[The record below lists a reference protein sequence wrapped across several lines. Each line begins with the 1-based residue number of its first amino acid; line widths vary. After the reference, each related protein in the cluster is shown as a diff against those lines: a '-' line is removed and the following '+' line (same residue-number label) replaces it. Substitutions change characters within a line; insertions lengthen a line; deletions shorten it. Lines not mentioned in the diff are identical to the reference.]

1 MFHLTPVLG
10 YLLVLRFP
18 IFSFDQQPN
27 TKRFCS
33 KALAANRLFAEIDF
47 LVMARVTKKLG
58 VGYRVWDEVRDSFK
72 F

>member
-27 TKRFCS
+27 TKIFCS

-47 LVMARVTKKLG
+47 LVIARVTKKLG
-58 VGYRVWDEVRDSFK
+58 VGYRV
-72 F
+72 